1 MNQAVSEEELKWRA
15 RSDART
21 LAEAEE
27 IKADK
32 SRLANAQK
40 EAKNILAEEKT
51 NLKGISKVAGKSAIS
66 SSPCRKN
73 RSGLKR
79 QSFEPYGGFPTTPT
93 M

>member
-1 MNQAVSEEELKWRA
+1 MRAVDPDELKWRA

-32 SRLANAQK
+32 TRMALAQK
-40 EAKNILAEEKT
+40 EAQNILAEEQSRI
-51 NLKGISKVAGKSAIS
+51 KGISKVAGKPVAMSTPVKKERDI
-66 SSPCRKN
+66 RRN
-73 RSGLKR
+73 NNVM
-79 QSFEPYGGFPTTPT
+79 PYGGFPTTPT

>member
-1 MNQAVSEEELKWRA
+1 MSYPVTSAEDLKWRA

-27 IKADK
+27 IKAD
-32 SRLANAQK
+32 RQRMALAQK
-40 EAKNILAEEKT
+40 EAKSMVEERQSE
-51 NLKGISKVAGKSAIS
+51 LKNMSKVAGKQIAPTSNT
-66 SSPCRKN
+66 KN
-73 RSGLKR
+73 RSVRR